1 MNIRICKLT
10 WWLAV
15 MAGLISPLAL
25 QAQTLPFTLT
35 PGSVANAS
43 FGIDANGTLTA
54 TGPFNSSLTFSFS
67 GAPQMVWFPAF
78 GAFRAGSFY
87 GSQTSIGQDSVAFG
101 SSTASG
107 SYSAAFGDSTAS
119 GYDSTAMGYDTTASG
134 GSSVAMGLFS
144 SASGSCSLASGVVSS
159 ASGMAS
165 TALGQ
170 STASGSYAT
179 SAGISASANSYDSF
193 VVGTYNVGLSETLAT
208 PNLTAWMAA
217 DPLFEVGNGTSSVKS
232 DALVVYKDGSET
244 VKGPI
249 TVTNPGGDIP
259 MYAGN

>member
-119 GYDSTAMGYDTTASG
+119 GYDSTAMG
-134 GSSVAMGLFS
+134 
-144 SASGSCSLASGVVSS
+144 
-159 ASGMAS
+159 
-165 TALGQ
+165 Q